1 MFLPPQLLF
10 VRIVEAC
17 LVVLFVFVHIVFTPH
32 IPLRTAKQD
41 IMGAAHAYDH
51 AYDAARDGNVEEVKK
66 FSKKQLGKTDEVN
79 NVGAFNFF
87 GMCFV

>member
-41 IMGAAHAYDH
+41 IMAAAHAYNH
-51 AYDAARDGNVEEVKK
+51 AYEAARDGNVAALKK
-66 FSKKQLGKTDEVN
+66 FSTKQLEKTNGVN